1 MLNYIVD
8 CSEALGL
15 ESGKVNDSQLSALS
29 YIPMLGPWEGRLNNE
44 KAWCTP
50 ANNQYFQIDL
60 LEVRHV
66 SALATQG
73 YKGSFSNY
81 VKTYEI
87 EYSYDGVKW
96 FDYEDDSGK
105 KKVLN
110 FWYYDRC

>member
-1 MLNYIVD
+1 MVNYIVD
-8 CSEALGL
+8 CSQALGL
-15 ESGKVNDSQLSALS
+15 ESGKVSDSQLSASSHL
-29 YIPMLGPWEGRLNNE
+29 LTFGPLEGRLNNE
-44 KAWCTP
+44 KAWCTSL
-50 ANNQYFQIDL
+50 NNKFLQIDL

-110 FWYYDRC
+110 F

>member
-1 MLNYIVD
+1 MSPELNYFVD

-15 ESGKVNDSQLSALS
+15 ESGKVSDSQLSASNHL
-29 YIPMLGPWEGRLNNE
+29 PMFSPLEGRLNNK
-44 KAWCTP
+44 KAWCTYMYLRD
-50 ANNQYFQIDL
+50 QYLQIDL

-73 YKGSFSNY
+73 YKGKRTNY

-87 EYSYDGVKW
+87 KYSYDGVKW
-96 FDYEDDSGK
+96 FDYEDASGK

-110 FWYYDRC
+110 C

>member
-1 MLNYIVD
+1 MFSPL
-8 CSEALGL
+8 
-15 ESGKVNDSQLSALS
+15 
-29 YIPMLGPWEGRLNNE
+29 EGRLNNE
-44 KAWCTP
+44 KAWCTSL
-50 ANNQYFQIDL
+50 NDLFLQIDL

-73 YKGSFSNY
+73 YKRSFSHY

-110 FWYYDRC
+110 F

>member
-1 MLNYIVD
+1 MLPVVNYFVD
-8 CSEALGL
+8 CSQALGL
-15 ESGKVNDSQLSALS
+15 ESGKVSDSQLSAS
-29 YIPMLGPWEGRLNNE
+29 SHFPNSSSPSEGRLNNK
-44 KAWCTP
+44 KAWCTYLS
-50 ANNQYFQIDL
+50 NQYLQIDL

-73 YKGSFSNY
+73 YKGRFSNY

-96 FDYEDDSGK
+96 FDYEDDRGK

-110 FWYYDRC
+110 F

>member
-15 ESGKVNDSQLSALS
+15 ESEKVSDSQLSASS
-29 YIPMLGPWEGRLNNE
+29 YYPNYSPLEGRLNNE
-44 KAWCTP
+44 KAWCTSFK
-50 ANNQYFQIDL
+50 NRFLQIDL

-73 YKGSFSNY
+73 YKGNFSNY

-87 EYSYDGVKW
+87 KYSYDGVKW
-96 FDYEDDSGK
+96 FDYKDDSGK
-105 KKVLN
+105 KKGIEFLIL
-110 FWYYDRC
+110 

>member
-29 YIPMLGPWEGRLNNE
+29 YFPMFGPWEGRLNNE
-44 KAWCTP
+44 KAWCTSV
-50 ANNQYFQIDL
+50 NNQYLQIDL
-60 LEVRHV
+60 LEVRRV

-73 YKGSFSNY
+73 YKGRFSNY

-96 FDYEDDSGK
+96 FDYEDDRGK

-110 FWYYDRC
+110 F

>member
-1 MLNYIVD
+1 MVNYIVD
-8 CSEALGL
+8 CSQALGL
-15 ESGKVNDSQLSALS
+15 ESGKVSDSQLSALS
-29 YIPMLGPWEGRLNNE
+29 HLPMFSPLEGRLNNE
-44 KAWCTP
+44 KAWCTSL
-50 ANNQYFQIDL
+50 NDLFLQIDL

-96 FDYEDDSGK
+96 FDYEDDRGK

-110 FWYYDRC
+110 F

>member
-1 MLNYIVD
+1 MSPVVNYIVD

-15 ESGKVNDSQLSALS
+15 ESGKVNDSQLSAS
-29 YIPMLGPWEGRLNNE
+29 SHFPMFSPLEGRLNNE
-44 KAWCTP
+44 KAWCTSL
-50 ANNQYFQIDL
+50 NNQYLQIDL

-66 SALATQG
+66 LALATQG
-73 YKGSFSNY
+73 YKGNFSNY

-110 FWYYDRC
+110 F

>member
-1 MLNYIVD
+1 MLNYFVD

-29 YIPMLGPWEGRLNNE
+29 HLSIFSPLEGRLNNE
-44 KAWCTP
+44 KAWCTSL
-50 ANNQYFQIDL
+50 NNRFLQIDL

-96 FDYEDDSGK
+96 FDYEDDRGK

-110 FWYYDRC
+110 F

>member
-1 MLNYIVD
+1 MVNYIVD

-15 ESGKVNDSQLSALS
+15 ESGKVNDSQLSAPSHLRMFS
-29 YIPMLGPWEGRLNNE
+29 PLEGRLNNE
-44 KAWCTP
+44 KAWCTSL
-50 ANNQYFQIDL
+50 NNQYLQIDL

-73 YKGSFSNY
+73 YKGYFFNY

-110 FWYYDRC
+110 F

>member
-8 CSEALGL
+8 CSEAIGL
-15 ESGKVNDSQLSALS
+15 ESEKVSDSQLSTSS
-29 YIPMLGPWEGRLNNE
+29 YYPNYSPLEGRLNNE
-44 KAWCTP
+44 KAWCTSFK
-50 ANNQYFQIDL
+50 NSFLQIDL

-87 EYSYDGVKW
+87 AYSYDGVEW
-96 FDYEDDSGK
+96 FGYKDDNGK
-105 KKVLN
+105 NKVLN
-110 FWYYDRC
+110 F

>member
-1 MLNYIVD
+1 MVNYIVD

-15 ESGKVNDSQLSALS
+15 ESGKVNDSQLSAPSHLLMFS
-29 YIPMLGPWEGRLNNE
+29 PLEGRLNNE
-44 KAWCTP
+44 KAWCTSL
-50 ANNQYFQIDL
+50 NNQYLQIDL

-73 YKGSFSNY
+73 YKGRFFNY

-87 EYSYDGVKW
+87 KYSYDGVKW
-96 FDYEDDSGK
+96 FDYKDDSGK

-110 FWYYDRC
+110 F

>member
-1 MLNYIVD
+1 MLNYFVD
-8 CSEALGL
+8 CLEALGL
-15 ESGKVNDSQLSALS
+15 ESGKVSDSQLNASHNFPNFS
-29 YIPMLGPWEGRLNNE
+29 SPKGRLNNE
-44 KAWCTP
+44 EAWCTGKKG
-50 ANNQYFQIDL
+50 QYLQIDL

-110 FWYYDRC
+110 F

>member
-15 ESGKVNDSQLSALS
+15 ESEKVNDSQISASS
-29 YIPMLGPWEGRLNNE
+29 YYLNYSPLEGRLNNK
-44 KAWCTP
+44 KAWCTSS
-50 ANNQYFQIDL
+50 NNRFLQIDL

-73 YKGSFSNY
+73 YKGSFSSY

-87 EYSYDGVKW
+87 KYSYDGVKW
-96 FDYEDDSGK
+96 FDYKDDSGK

-110 FWYYDRC
+110 F

>member
-29 YIPMLGPWEGRLNNE
+29 HFPMFSPLEGRLNNE
-44 KAWCTP
+44 KAWCTSL
-50 ANNQYFQIDL
+50 NNQYLQIDL

-87 EYSYDGVKW
+87 AYSYDGVEW
-96 FDYEDDSGK
+96 FGYKDDNGK
-105 KKVLN
+105 NKVLN
-110 FWYYDRC
+110 F